1 MYRVIAGGTGLIG
14 KRLVEHWLK
23 KGHTITVIGRSE
35 KHIQTVFGDRV
46 KAVGWGKLTLEA
58 LRGAEVVVNLTG
70 ENISGKPWSDKRK
83 HEIINSRVGSTKKLV
98 GLLSEL
104 TDGSPRLLNAS
115 AIGIYG
121 LQPQTETPPPGLDE
135 SAPIQW
141 EHPKDFLSQV
151 GVRWEK
157 AVEPAV
163 QKGIPVTLMRFG
175 VVLAKE
181 GGALPVLKKPF
192 QFFLGSVL
200 GTGKQPFC
208 WVAMDDVIRAIDFL
222 VDNPELTGPVN
233 IVSPQC
239 VPQAEF
245 AKTLARVMN
254 KPCFL
259 KIPASLIS
267 TMLGQMGRELVLDG
281 QHVVPKRLTDRGF
294 KFLYGD
300 LETALNRIIV

>member
-14 KRLVEHWLK
+14 KRLAEHWLK

-35 KHIQTVFGDRV
+35 KHIQEIYGDRV
-46 KAVGWGKLTLEA
+46 KAVGWGKITPEA
-58 LRGAEVVVNLTG
+58 LRGAEIVVNLTG
-70 ENISGKPWSDKRK
+70 ENVGGKTWSDKRK

-98 GLLSEL
+98 SLLGEL
-104 TDGSPRLLNAS
+104 NDDTPRLLNAS

-121 LQPQTETPPPGLDE
+121 TQPISDTLPPGLDE
-135 SAPIQW
+135 SSPIQW
-141 EHPKDFLSQV
+141 EHPTDFLSQV
-151 GVRWEK
+151 AVRWEK

-163 QKGIPVTLMRFG
+163 QKGIPVTIMRFG
-175 VVLAKE
+175 VVLAKD

-192 QFFLGSVL
+192 KFFLGAVL
-200 GTGKQPFC
+200 GSGKQPFC
-208 WVAMDDVIRAIDFL
+208 WVAIDDVIRAIDFL

-233 IVSPQC
+233 ITSPRCVS
-239 VPQAEF
+239 QAEF

-259 KIPASLIS
+259 KIPGSLIS
-267 TMLGQMGRELVLDG
+267 TTLGQMGTDLILNG

-294 KFLYGD
+294 KFLYSE
-300 LETALNRIIV
+300 LETALNHILG